1 MSGARLERGADGRLR
16 LHGPL
21 DFGTA
26 AALWQE
32 GLAAVAGE
40 GVTEVD
46 LSAVE
51 RTDSAGVALLLD
63 WARRAQGAGGR
74 LRLHG
79 VPEQLTAIIRASGVE
94 GVVEIADE
102 PH

>member
-1 MSGARLERGADGRLR
+1 MSRARLERSAEGRLC
-16 LHGPL
+16 LSGPL
-21 DFGTA
+21 DFATVT
-26 AALWQE
+26 ALWRE
-32 GLAAVAGE
+32 GLAAVAHE
-40 GVTEVD
+40 RLTEID

-79 VPEQLTAIIRASGVE
+79 VPEQLTAILRASGVE
-94 GVVEIADE
+94 EVFEIADE
-102 PH
+102 PE